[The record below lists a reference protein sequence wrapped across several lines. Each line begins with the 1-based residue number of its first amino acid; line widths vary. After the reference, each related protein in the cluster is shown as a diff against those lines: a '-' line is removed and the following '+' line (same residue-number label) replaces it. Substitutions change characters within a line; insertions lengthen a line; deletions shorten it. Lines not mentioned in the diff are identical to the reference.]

1 MKNLRPLILG
11 LVTLIFSIY
20 SLVDILFSKSLLKEI
35 RGTLGY
41 SKVDVEIIEP
51 ERGLSLMD
59 ETGKIAVLRFN
70 LKNNKQLFKI
80 TQRLDIVHDS
90 KNAMDD
96 VNELLKTSKNLSL
109 LLRKHV
115 LSKEVSVYQINA
127 DGTVI
132 YDRIE
137 DANDASFLIF
147 FLTVGAS
154 ILFFTLYF
162 LPVQSMLSSKKRV
175 KVYRYKQQ

>member
-1 MKNLRPLILG
+1 LKNLRSLILG

-20 SLVDILFSKSLLKEI
+20 SLVDILFSKSLLKETN
-35 RGTLGY
+35 GTLGH
-41 SKVDVEIIEP
+41 STVDIETIEP
-51 ERGLSLMD
+51 ERGRSLMD

-80 TQRLDIVHDS
+80 TQRLDMVHDS
-90 KNAMDD
+90 KNPMDG
-96 VNELLKTSKNLSL
+96 VNELLKTSKSLSL

-147 FLTVGAS
+147 FLTIGAS
-154 ILFFTLYF
+154 VLFFALHF
-162 LPVQSMLSSKKRV
+162 SPIQSRRSSKKQD
-175 KVYRYKQQ
+175 KVYRSKQQ